1 LFFILCLVPT
11 FNFKMNDAKKD
22 WLYGDSKKDRQGRL
36 IYFIGYSED
45 TNSKGDSIELWE
57 PEDIFLNRDQTN

>member
-1 LFFILCLVPT
+1 
-11 FNFKMNDAKKD
+11 MNDVKKD

-36 IYFIGYSED
+36 IYFIGYSEN

-57 PEDIFLNRDQTN
+57 PEDIFLNTNKTN